1 MQNEEFDFQVL
12 ECVTRALD
20 SWGSAVRDKIF
31 WHLFFYCGMKPSE
44 IGDKVGTFAKALE
57 DAFGPESIAIEKSIA
72 IELKRKFGIP
82 KTVPSRL
89 IPVLGAI
96 SNKLVVV

>member
-12 ECVTRALD
+12 ECVTKALD

-44 IGDKVGTFAKALE
+44 IGEKVDTFAKALE
-57 DAFGPESIAIEKSIA
+57 DAFGSDSIEIEKSIA
-72 IELKRKFGIP
+72 IELKRKFGIS
-82 KTVPSRL
+82 KAVPSRL
-89 IPVLGAI
+89 IPVVSAI
-96 SNKLVVV
+96 SSKLVVV